1 MYYGVSPIAG
11 KIVVENTGDSL
22 LSVTKLRVAF
32 EEESPYRDETAPDM
46 QMMNMAEMLDFLA
59 YLDQFVEVAEDLVPP
74 GDEVVEEVPVDPE
87 QPVDPID
94 PGFSVDPEQPGE
106 TGEQTDGQSGE
117 TAQAPEKTLQEE
129 WMEHLKEFHDWIQ
142 ERKGENA

>member
-1 MYYGVSPIAG
+1 
-11 KIVVENTGDSL
+11 
-22 LSVTKLRVAF
+22 
-32 EEESPYRDETAPDM
+32 M

-59 YLDQFVEVAEDLVPP
+59 YLDQFVEVTEDLVPP
-74 GDEVVEEVPVDPE
+74 GDEVVEEV
-87 QPVDPID
+87 PVDPID

>member
-1 MYYGVSPIAG
+1 
-11 KIVVENTGDSL
+11 
-22 LSVTKLRVAF
+22 
-32 EEESPYRDETAPDM
+32 M